1 MSAVDSPT
9 DSFAAF
15 HPELSP
21 ARRWA
26 ILVCFVLAAA
36 IAIMSQLTMTTCLPS
51 ITSEFAIDTAQ
62 GQWLT
67 TSYMLTMGI
76 MIPCTGFLMTR
87 FQSRHL
93 FLAANA
99 VFFVGILGTFAQS
112 FGALVAVR
120 CVQGLAGG
128 LFIPLMQVIAFRL
141 FPPHQRGFAM
151 GIAAFSSIARSWAVK
166 TFCDTLPTDFFSSPN
181 RFVPGIRSR
190 RISTFHLSPM
200 RVSVVSTGQAGSSA
214 FAFASIISIPP
225 KKIRKRQIAEKP
237 DNGAIVSFR

>member
-9 DSFAAF
+9 DPFAAF

-76 MIPCTGFLMTR
+76 MIP
-87 FQSRHL
+87 
-93 FLAANA
+93 
-99 VFFVGILGTFAQS
+99 S
-112 FGALVAVR
+112 F
-120 CVQGLAGG
+120 
-128 LFIPLMQVIAFRL
+128 
-141 FPPHQRGFAM
+141 HQKCATNFM
-151 GIAAFSSIARSWAVK
+151 MPVH
-166 TFCDTLPTDFFSSPN
+166 PE
-181 RFVPGIRSR
+181 
-190 RISTFHLSPM
+190 
-200 RVSVVSTGQAGSSA
+200 
-214 FAFASIISIPP
+214 
-225 KKIRKRQIAEKP
+225 RK
-237 DNGAIVSFR
+237 N